1 MAIQDDNTILNKGD
15 LKAYHEAIAPMLG
28 GTFMVRTN
36 NSDFYST
43 DEKVVGVWTDG
54 KPIYQRTVIVTSNFR
69 DTTYVEGNYE
79 TLVSFKTIKKM
90 SGTPY
95 SYETTNFYATPTD
108 FFFGYGGI
116 AGDKRLYCRAICS
129 DGNLLILEEIRY
141 IFQYTKTTDTASTAL
156 TTPGAYD
163 INFPNTWPE
172 NKEIY
177 FGNGLYGYRKTG
189 TVTAASDERNMI
201 TIATNTGGTIGI
213 VNSGGWIKWGDE
225 GSGNDYKYSIN
236 STLTNL
242 PGWGSMLGAW
252 STIRTVNSSICLWN
266 TTGLVRTNAPYDI
279 WVTYTK

>member
-43 DEKVVGVWTDG
+43 DEKVVGVWTNG

-69 DTTYVEGNYE
+69 DATYVEGNYE
-79 TLVSFKTIKKM
+79 TLVSFETIKKM

-141 IFQYTKTTDTASTAL
+141 IFQYTKTTDAAGSAT

-172 NKEIY
+172 NTEIY

-189 TVTAASDERNMI
+189 TTAANNLHAGIVLVSNVSKTACCYNKGGMVDMSGTNGTNWYDINGGWDNKGVQRQFNPLI
-201 TIATNTGGTIGI
+201 TNTNQTFKFYCQD
-213 VNSGGWIKWGDE
+213 NQ
-225 GSGNDYKYSIN
+225 DY
-236 STLTNL
+236 
-242 PGWGSMLGAW
+242 
-252 STIRTVNSSICLWN
+252 
-266 TTGLVRTNAPYDI
+266 TTQNIQYNI
-279 WVTYTK
+279 WFTYTK